1 METQAELVES
11 ATGVELPLPMATD
24 LVVVARN
31 SSEMALAQQKL
42 ISWADTR
49 IEAEKALLLE
59 AETKLA
65 KAKEM
70 GQRTNTYGNR
80 VMLARGSVQYYEKI
94 RFALRAGY
102 CIVPN
107 FPVELLAIRTTKTEP
122 GKSNS
127 HMGFEQKPMQLPVGE
142 GRYVDP
148 IPKISTQ
155 LVTKEGEKPKKVR
168 YPDHFREV
176 TFPASLARIEILE
189 DLDRAQRLKVFDAI
203 GILPSTRRKPDPMLI
218 GQISHKRGPYNIKTV
233 SFMIAWWI
241 DTSTL

>member
-1 METQAELVES
+1 MEDLEVVES
-11 ATGVELPLPMATD
+11 ATGVELPLPMSTD

-42 ISWADTR
+42 LTWADAR
-49 IEAEKALLLE
+49 IEAERDLLTE

-65 KAKEM
+65 KAREM
-70 GQRTNTYGNR
+70 KQRTTTYANR
-80 VMLARGSVQYYEKI
+80 VMLARGSVSYYEKI
-94 RFALRAGY
+94 KLALEAGY

-107 FPVELLAIRTTKTEP
+107 FPIELIAIRTTKASPTLRDHT
-122 GKSNS
+122 N
-127 HMGFEQKPMQLPVGE
+127 EQKAMMLAPGE

-148 IPKISTQ
+148 IPKMSTR
-155 LVTKEGEKPKKVR
+155 VETEEGEKPKRVR
-168 YPDHFREV
+168 HADHFREV

-189 DLDRAQRLKVFDAI
+189 DLDRAQKLKLFDAI

-218 GQISHKRGPYNIKTV
+218 GQIYHRRGQFSVKTV
-233 SFMIAWWI
+233 SFLITWWI